1 MISTGV
7 VLAAEGANGFWLPAD
22 IKEVFWNSTAFF
34 IVVALLWK
42 FARKPVAEF
51 FSGRVR
57 TISGELEASMSTR
70 TAAEAERDRVR
81 SALAGA
87 DDEAAALIE
96 EAHAA
101 AEQVRIDIETRTAAD
116 VGRLRAAGAAELAE
130 MRARAA
136 TELSTDLTR
145 LSLGAAEHVVERSL
159 DDNAQQRLIEDYIT
173 RVART

>member
-1 MISTGV
+1 
-7 VLAAEGANGFWLPAD
+7 
-22 IKEVFWNSTAFF
+22 
-34 IVVALLWK
+34 
-42 FARKPVAEF
+42 
-51 FSGRVR
+51 
-57 TISGELEASMSTR
+57 
-70 TAAEAERDRVR
+70 
-81 SALAGA
+81 
-87 DDEAAALIE
+87 
-96 EAHAA
+96 
-101 AEQVRIDIETRTAAD
+101 VRIDIETRTAAD